1 MAFKKKLSAVIAA
14 LIAANICIC
23 GAFAEPEDTNKG
35 AELSEINTSAMSPAG
50 VVFPIPDSF
59 EVASENDKYILYA
72 DTATGEIAVH
82 VKESGYNWFS
92 NPQDRDED
100 TISGGEI
107 KMRLS
112 SQLVVYYTQG
122 YSSSVVTSQSDC
134 VNRKKLTYEK
144 TDSGIKFIYEFASAG
159 YTVPVLYTLNDDG
172 LKAELLINDITPDVV
187 TRQETVGGSKDKM
200 DVDYNITQIDFL
212 PFFGA
217 AGMNE
222 KGYMLIPE
230 GSGSIINLNNGKV
243 NTVAYSSPIYGQ
255 YKDIESMSTLSNT
268 LVRMPVFGMKRG
280 DNAFFTIIENN
291 ESIGMI
297 NAAVAGNTTAF
308 NTVYPTVYDKIIDFS
323 VGENRTQPL
332 SESLADENN
341 FTMQY
346 YFLSDD
352 KANYSSMAEVYRNY
366 LIQNKGF
373 QRRASADRNPLYIET
388 YAGVERRTSIFGIVK
403 KVFEPLTTF
412 SDMEYMTEKY
422 NTAGVRDIAV
432 KYNGWMNNS
441 QRKKVKVKPSFE
453 SSIGGRSG
461 FYKMLQTAAKDGAT
475 IYPTVN
481 FVEYSKGGS
490 GYSPVFNAAKAPNQS
505 PAYQKKSATE
515 ESMLGRRWSLLKPAL
530 VENVADKFASKY
542 STLNINAAAVDY
554 IGEMLYSDNA
564 KGGVKRGRT
573 VHIWENILSEYDSN
587 IGSVML
593 TNANAYAI
601 PSAEMIIDAPACE
614 YGNELTD
621 ENIPFYQM
629 VVHGML
635 SYSVSSINLSSD
647 WNNSVLKAVETG
659 SGLKYTLMR
668 RNTDILKDTYLNS
681 LYSCNLDTWFD
692 RTVDDYNRLSEMYSK
707 TSGQLMVSHDKI
719 SDGVYETV
727 YENGVR
733 TIVNYNDETASTP
746 YGDVG
751 AKDFICAG

>member
-14 LIAANICIC
+14 LIAANILVC
-23 GAFAEPEDTNKG
+23 GAFAEPEDVDKG

-50 VVFPIPDSF
+50 VVFPIPASF
-59 EVASENDKYILYA
+59 EKAAENDNFILYA

-92 NPQDRDED
+92 NPQDRNED

-134 VNRKKLTYEK
+134 VNRKRLTHEM
-144 TDSGIKFIYEFASAG
+144 TANGIKFTYEFATAG

-172 LKAELLINDITPDVV
+172 LKAELLINDITPEVV

-222 KGYMLIPE
+222 TGYMFIPE
-230 GSGSIINLNNGKV
+230 GSGSVINLNNGKV
-243 NTVAYSSPIYGQ
+243 NTVAYSAPVYGQ
-255 YKDIESMSTLSNT
+255 YKDIESMTDLSND

-346 YFLSDD
+346 YFLSDN
-352 KANYSSMAEVYRNY
+352 KANYSSMAELYRNY
-366 LIQNKGF
+366 LIENKGF
-373 QRRASADRNPLYIET
+373 EKRESADKNPIYIET
-388 YAGVERRTSIFGIVK
+388 YAGVERRTSIFGIVR
-403 KVFEPLTTF
+403 KVFEPLTTC
-412 SDMEYMTEKY
+412 SDMTDMLNRYSD
-422 NTAGVRDIAV
+422 AGINDIAV
-432 KYNGWMNNS
+432 KYNGWMDNS
-441 QRKKVKVKPSFE
+441 QRKKVKTKPSFE
-453 SSIGGRSG
+453 SVIGGKRGFFQMMRAAEESG
-461 FYKMLQTAAKDGAT
+461 AS
-475 IYPTVN
+475 IYPVVN
-481 FVEYSKGGS
+481 FVEYSKSGS

-530 VENVADKFASKY
+530 VENVADKFAAQY
-542 STLNINAAAVDY
+542 SRLNINNAAVDY

-564 KGGVKRGRT
+564 KGGVKRGNT
-573 VHIWENILSEYDSN
+573 IHIWENILSEYDESV
-587 IGSVML
+587 GSVML

-614 YGNELTD
+614 YGSELTD
-621 ENIPFYQM
+621 ENVPFYQM

-635 SYSVSSINLSSD
+635 SYSVPSINLSSD
-647 WNNSVLKAVETG
+647 WGNAVLKAVETG
-659 SGLKYTLMR
+659 SGLKYTLMCQ
-668 RNTDILKDTYLNS
+668 NTDILKDTYLNS
-681 LYSCNLDTWFD
+681 LYSCNLDTWFE
-692 RTVDDYNRLSEMYSK
+692 RTVDDYNKLKDVYSK
-707 TSGQLMVSHDKI
+707 ISGQLMVSHNKL
-719 SDGVYETV
+719 SEGVYETV
-727 YENGVR
+727 YENGAR

-746 YGDVG
+746 FGDVE
-751 AKDFICAG
+751 AKDFIFAG